1 MVDLSHPAW
10 LSHIRSVREILA
22 QMPVTPGPALVVFNK
37 IDQADS
43 ATLALAREE
52 FPLAVFI
59 SASQR
64 LGLETL
70 RQRLTQLVQYVV
82 DTR

>member
-1 MVDLSHPAW
+1 
-10 LSHIRSVREILA
+10 
-22 QMPVTPGPALVVFNK
+22 MPITPGPALVVFNK
-37 IDQADS
+37 IDEVDS
-43 ATLALAREE
+43 DTLALAREE

-70 RQRLTQLVQYVV
+70 RQRLGQLVEYAVSYG
-82 DTR
+82 

>member
-1 MVDLSHPAW
+1 
-10 LSHIRSVREILA
+10 
-22 QMPVTPGPALVVFNK
+22 LVAFNK
-37 IDQADS
+37 IDQVDS
-43 ATLALAREE
+43 ATLALAQEE

-70 RQRLTQLVQYVV
+70 RLRLSLLIQYAV
-82 DTR
+82 DSQ

>member
-1 MVDLSHPAW
+1 
-10 LSHIRSVREILA
+10 
-22 QMPVTPGPALVVFNK
+22 MPITPGPALVIFNK

-43 ATLALAREE
+43 ETLALAREE

-70 RQRLTQLVQYVV
+70 RQRLAQLIQYAV
-82 DTR
+82 DCG

>member
-1 MVDLSHPAW
+1 V
-10 LSHIRSVREILA
+10 I
-22 QMPVTPGPALVVFNK
+22 FNK
-37 IDQADS
+37 IDEVDS
-43 ATLALAREE
+43 ATLAIAQEE

-70 RQRLTQLVQYVV
+70 RQRLTKLIQYVV
-82 DTR
+82 DAR